1 MTILI
6 ISHRD
11 KTLYICVKIFEL
23 KNGNLNKINC

>member
-11 KTLYICVKIFEL
+11 NTLKICDKIFEL
-23 KNGNLNKINC
+23 KNGNLKKINT